1 MPRLILLLVIVSFTT
16 LCYATISPDKAN
28 CTKPPK
34 IENAFLIG
42 DMEEETYPQG
52 HKVIYG
58 CHPGYLSFYKI
69 QMLCLDGKWRML
81 RDLQCRKKPCGHPGD
96 IPFGSFQ
103 LINGD
108 QFVFGAVVEYSCDD
122 GYQMVTKHK
131 TRICSASGW
140 INQLPQ
146 CEERLCPPVRDD
158 RLRVLSSVYDEEF
171 TMGHVI
177 NFACKN
183 PRHILK
189 GPHRLYCTA
198 DGTWDRDPPT
208 CEASGSCTVQENEV
222 KRNNIQLKN
231 NGILHYEDKEEIQ
244 FECVSGYEI
253 SDLAKLIIQCNS
265 GILKYPICQKKGSC
279 IVEENDMRINN
290 IQLKNN
296 GSFHYEDKDEVQT
309 ECVTG
314 YEISDSRKLII
325 HCNNGILKF
334 PSCHKKVHKI
344 PCGRPPHTAHG
355 EIIETIKDS
364 YSSGSTVTYKCL
376 QTFKLQGRNTIKCQ
390 DGIWDEP
397 PLCVVHKI
405 PCGRPPHTAHGEI
418 IETIKDS
425 YSSGSTV
432 TYKCLQTFKHQGRK
446 KIKCQNGIWDEP
458 PLCVEDTPCGKPP
471 HILYGDITT
480 TIKDR
485 YSSGSTVKYKCP
497 QFYNLKGSGVIKCRK
512 GIWTEPPLCLEP
524 CTTSQKNMSENNIT
538 LSLNQNR
545 NKECDQKEQQIV
557 KCYLKHN
564 ETIWFA
570 CLPGYKISDPKEL
583 KSKCDRG
590 ILTYPR
596 CFNRQLERN
605 TN

>member
-265 GILKYPICQKKGSC
+265 GILKYPICQKK
-279 IVEENDMRINN
+279 
-290 IQLKNN
+290 
-296 GSFHYEDKDEVQT
+296 
-309 ECVTG
+309 
-314 YEISDSRKLII
+314 
-325 HCNNGILKF
+325 
-334 PSCHKKVHKI
+334 
-344 PCGRPPHTAHG
+344 
-355 EIIETIKDS
+355 
-364 YSSGSTVTYKCL
+364 
-376 QTFKLQGRNTIKCQ
+376 
-390 DGIWDEP
+390 
-397 PLCVVHKI
+397 VHKI

>member
-265 GILKYPICQKKGSC
+265 GILKYPICQKK
-279 IVEENDMRINN
+279 
-290 IQLKNN
+290 
-296 GSFHYEDKDEVQT
+296 
-309 ECVTG
+309 
-314 YEISDSRKLII
+314 
-325 HCNNGILKF
+325 
-334 PSCHKKVHKI
+334 VHKI

>member
-16 LCYATISPDKAN
+16 LCYATISPDKERIETTTEFYAKFTPVYESN

-265 GILKYPICQKKGSC
+265 GILKYPICQKK
-279 IVEENDMRINN
+279 
-290 IQLKNN
+290 
-296 GSFHYEDKDEVQT
+296 
-309 ECVTG
+309 
-314 YEISDSRKLII
+314 
-325 HCNNGILKF
+325 
-334 PSCHKKVHKI
+334 
-344 PCGRPPHTAHG
+344 
-355 EIIETIKDS
+355 
-364 YSSGSTVTYKCL
+364 
-376 QTFKLQGRNTIKCQ
+376 
-390 DGIWDEP
+390 
-397 PLCVVHKI
+397 VHKI

>member
-16 LCYATISPDKAN
+16 LCYATISPDKERIETTTEFYAKFTPVYESN

-146 CEERLCPPVRDD
+146 CE
-158 RLRVLSSVYDEEF
+158 
-171 TMGHVI
+171 
-177 NFACKN
+177 
-183 PRHILK
+183 
-189 GPHRLYCTA
+189 
-198 DGTWDRDPPT
+198 
-208 CEASGSCTVQENEV
+208 
-222 KRNNIQLKN
+222 
-231 NGILHYEDKEEIQ
+231 
-244 FECVSGYEI
+244 
-253 SDLAKLIIQCNS
+253 
-265 GILKYPICQKKGSC
+265 
-279 IVEENDMRINN
+279 
-290 IQLKNN
+290 
-296 GSFHYEDKDEVQT
+296 
-309 ECVTG
+309 
-314 YEISDSRKLII
+314 
-325 HCNNGILKF
+325 
-334 PSCHKKVHKI
+334 VHKI